1 MAASPPPAITPD
13 TKDWT
18 WVINRRC
25 PECGFVAPAP
35 TEVAA
40 RIEATIPRW
49 TSALQRSDVAVRS
62 DPHRWSVLEYGCHV
76 RDVCRVFDGR
86 LAQLLTTD
94 APTFA
99 DWDQDQ
105 AAIDGHYH
113 EQPPGPIAADYARQA
128 GQIAGRFARVRD
140 DQWPRRGTRSNGSQ
154 FTVGTLAVYFL
165 HDLEHHLHDV
175 GG

>member
-1 MAASPPPAITPD
+1 MAASQRTAITPD

-25 PECGFVAPAP
+25 PECGFVAPEP

-49 TSALQRSDVAVRS
+49 ASALQLSDVAVRS

-76 RDVCRVFDGR
+76 RDVCRVFGGR
-86 LAQLLTTD
+86 LTQLLAD
-94 APTFA
+94 DGPTFA

-105 AAIDGHYH
+105 AAIDGLYH
-113 EQPPGPIAADYARQA
+113 EQQPGPVADEYAGEA
-128 GQIAGRFARVRD
+128 EQIAGRFARVSD
-140 DQWPRRGTRSNGSQ
+140 EQWARPGTRSNGSQ